1 MKDTTYDM
9 IKNVALIA
17 APVLVFLSALCS
29 IWNVP
34 HCDEMTATLAAVDTL
49 LGGIVVVA
57 KKIHERAEE

>member
-57 KKIHERAEE
+57 KKIHERSEE

>member
-34 HCDEMTATLAAVDTL
+34 HCDEMTATFAAIDTL
-49 LGGIVVVA
+49 LGGIVVAA
-57 KKIHERAEE
+57 KKSHDKVEE